1 MKCLPFTKLWLI
13 TLTLLLVT
21 VTGCG
26 KVTQTSSKP
35 TDTTTFDLKYTVATT
50 STSDADYKTASHN
63 YFSTAESPV
72 YTVIY
77 GLGKNGKN
85 QELSWGKALVT
96 LKPNAASG
104 NIITAKVTAMRKG
117 DIELDS
123 ADNSWAKL
131 SYDPASK
138 LWAGDLRKIKPGFP
152 MYLVAFF
159 NTKGKAYLT
168 ILDAKRVSGNT
179 TISLPAITPYETF
192 IATLILQDFQEQKG
206 IIDAT
211 VSPGELK
218 AFFTDD
224 FFDLL
229 NYRLPLST
237 ATKFNPESPS
247 FLYSRDLEKRL
258 LALYGLWKEN
268 EMEEGLSLLEKY
280 KKESPNWIS
289 SKADA
294 WWVTQFKDIKD
305 SKSSGVSK
313 KS

>member
-1 MKCLPFTKLWLI
+1 MGYHQFTKLSRIMLS
-13 TLTLLLVT
+13 LLLVA

-35 TDTTTFDLKYTVATT
+35 TDTPTFDLKYTAATT
-50 STSDADYKTASHN
+50 STSDAEYKTASQN
-63 YFSTAESPV
+63 YFLNSESPV

-77 GLGKNGKN
+77 GLGKNGKT
-85 QELSWGKALVT
+85 QELSWGKALVA
-96 LKPNAASG
+96 LNPNAASG
-104 NIITAKVTAMRKG
+104 NLITAKVTAMRKG

-123 ADNSWAKL
+123 ADYSWAKL
-131 SYDPASK
+131 SYDPTSK
-138 LWAGDLRKIKPGFP
+138 LWTGDLRKIKPGFP

-168 ILDAKRVSGNT
+168 ILDGKRASGNAT
-179 TISLPAITPYETF
+179 VSLPAITPYDTF
-192 IATLILQDFQEQKG
+192 IATLILQDFQAQKG
-206 IIDAT
+206 VVEAT
-211 VSPGELK
+211 VTPGELK
-218 AFFTDD
+218 TFFTDD
-224 FFDLL
+224 FFTLL
-229 NYRLPLST
+229 NYRLPVST
-237 ATKFNPESPS
+237 ATKFNPENPS
-247 FLYSRDLEKRL
+247 FLYYRDLEKRL

-289 SKADA
+289 IKAQA

-305 SKSSGVSK
+305 TPSSGAPK